1 MKVCSTIIILIL
13 STLSLEAQDSL
24 DLKHSINQK
33 RLRTLIIGGGAAYG
47 LTLYGLSELWYKD
60 SEQQSFQFFNDN
72 GEWKQVDKLG
82 HFYSAFYFSYGT
94 SKALQWCNVPKKK
107 SDLYGAITGFL
118 VMVPIEILDGYSA
131 DYGASSGD
139 LIADAGGALFYLG
152 QAMLWKEPRIYP
164 KFSFHRTNYAKERP
178 EVLGDNYYNEMLK
191 DYNGQ
196 TYWLSVDMD
205 KFIKFPK
212 WLNLAVGYGAE
223 GMVYANDQP
232 NKEMGYN
239 SYRQYY
245 FSLDPDLTSIRTNS
259 KVLKT
264 AFFLLSLIKL
274 PSPTVEFSSQGTRFS
289 FFYF

>member
-1 MKVCSTIIILIL
+1 MKACSTIVFFFL
-13 STLSLEAQDSL
+13 SVLVLRAQDSL
-24 DLKHSINQK
+24 STNHSINQK
-33 RLRTLIIGGGAAYG
+33 RLRTLVIGGGAAYG

-60 SEQQSFQFFNDN
+60 SERQSFQFFNDN

-118 VMVPIEILDGYSA
+118 VMVPIEILDGYSD

-152 QAMLWKEPRIYP
+152 QTMLWKEPRILP
-164 KFSFHRTNYAKERP
+164 KFSFHRTSYAAERP
-178 EVLGDNYYNEMLK
+178 EVLGDNYYSEILK

-196 TYWLSVDMD
+196 TYWLSFDMD

-232 NKEMGYN
+232 NEEMGYN

>member
-1 MKVCSTIIILIL
+1 MKACSTIVILIL
-13 STLSLEAQDSL
+13 SMLSLMAQDSL
-24 DLKHSINQK
+24 DTSNSINQK
-33 RLRTLIIGGGAAYG
+33 RLRALVIGGGAVYG

-60 SEQQSFQFFNDN
+60 SERQSFQFFNDN

-152 QAMLWKEPRIYP
+152 QTMLWKEPRIYP
-164 KFSFHRTNYAKERP
+164 KFSFHRTSYAKERP
-178 EVLGDNYYNEMLK
+178 EVLGDNYYGEMLK

-196 TYWLSVDMD
+196 TYWLSFDMD

-212 WLNLAVGYGAE
+212 WLNLAAGYGAE

-289 FFYF
+289 LFYF